1 MWIGGY
7 ETYYINCRGYFY
19 IERCERLIAL
29 GELERVIQE
38 ALVVCLMI
46 ISLYAPGASEEPQSL

>member
-1 MWIGGY
+1 MWIRGY
-7 ETYYINCRGYFY
+7 ETYYINCTGYFC

-38 ALVVCLMI
+38 VLVVCLVI
-46 ISLYAPGASEEPQSL
+46 TSLYAPGESEEPQSL